1 VITAK
6 ILKALAAGAII
17 VSAVG
22 VAVVAAAFSVHA
34 LLLPMMGEA
43 GSAALVAAAF
53 AILAALAAMVAVGRV
68 EPRQTTPEP
77 SPLIDLLLDLVRA
90 KPLISSAVAAL
101 VGLILSR
108 NPELLATLIRTFTA
122 APPPPKDD

>member
-1 VITAK
+1 MITAK

-34 LLLPMMGEA
+34 LLLPMLGEA

-53 AILAALAAMVAVGRV
+53 AILAALAAMVAALRV

>member
-1 VITAK
+1 MITAK
-6 ILKALAAGAII
+6 ILKALAAGAVI

-22 VAVVAAAFSVHA
+22 VSVIALAICVHA
-34 LLLPMMGEA
+34 LLLPVMGAA
-43 GSAALVAAAF
+43 GSAALVSAAF
-53 AILAALAAMVAVGRV
+53 AILALLAALVAVRRP
-68 EPRQTTPEP
+68 EPRQRAPEA
-77 SPLIDLLLDLVRA
+77 SPLIEVLLDLVRA
-90 KPLISSAVAAL
+90 KPLVSTAVATL

>member
-1 VITAK
+1 MITAK
-6 ILKALAAGAII
+6 ILKALAAGAVI
-17 VSAVG
+17 VFAVG
-22 VAVVAAAFSVHA
+22 VSVIALAFSVHA

-53 AILAALAAMVAVGRV
+53 AVLALLAAMVAVRRP
-68 EPRQTTPEP
+68 EPRQRAPEA

-90 KPLISSAVAAL
+90 KPLVSTAVATL
-101 VGLILSR
+101 VGLVLAR

-122 APPPPKDD
+122 ASPPPKDD

>member
-1 VITAK
+1 MITAK
-6 ILKALAAGAII
+6 ILKALAAGAVI
-17 VSAVG
+17 VFAVG
-22 VAVVAAAFSVHA
+22 VSVTALAFCVHA
-34 LLLPMMGEA
+34 LLLPLVGEA

-53 AILAALAAMVAVGRV
+53 AILAVLAAMIAVRRP
-68 EPRQTTPEP
+68 EPRQRAPDT

-90 KPLISSAVAAL
+90 KPLVSTAVATL
-101 VGLILSR
+101 VGLVLAR

>member
-1 VITAK
+1 MITAK
-6 ILKALAAGAII
+6 ILKALAAGAVI
-17 VSAVG
+17 VFAVG
-22 VAVVAAAFSVHA
+22 VSVIALAFSVHA
-34 LLLPMMGEA
+34 LLLPVLGKA

-53 AILAALAAMVAVGRV
+53 AVLAALVGMVVVRRP
-68 EPRQTTPEP
+68 EPRQSVPEA

-90 KPLISSAVAAL
+90 KPLVSTAVATL

-122 APPPPKDD
+122 APPPKDD

>member
-1 VITAK
+1 MITAK

>member
-108 NPELLATLIRTFTA
+108 NPELLSTLIRTFTA